1 MLFEE
6 ILKPKYNALGT
17 KDAVPVI
24 DLLNDLQEEEM
35 DMKKR
40 QIVSTYMY
48 IERNKNEY
56 KAAQA
61 GYTEAFDDVATAKEY
76 KGDMDDA
83 MERAEYTHEVN
94 KAQVELNIYSEMKLQ
109 IEVNSDFVAKY
120 IFNDE
125 IRNLV
130 TSMTQLNNVVLNR
143 KTNRRQVKD
152 LTLLKQQVE
161 NSLSLVQNK
170 YF

>member
-1 MLFEE
+1 
-6 ILKPKYNALGT
+6 
-17 KDAVPVI
+17 
-24 DLLNDLQEEEM
+24 
-35 DMKKR
+35 
-40 QIVSTYMY
+40 
-48 IERNKNEY
+48 
-56 KAAQA
+56 
-61 GYTEAFDDVATAKEY
+61 
-76 KGDMDDA
+76 
-83 MERAEYTHEVN
+83 
-94 KAQVELNIYSEMKLQ
+94 MKLQ

>member
-1 MLFEE
+1 
-6 ILKPKYNALGT
+6 
-17 KDAVPVI
+17 
-24 DLLNDLQEEEM
+24 
-35 DMKKR
+35 
-40 QIVSTYMY
+40 
-48 IERNKNEY
+48 
-56 KAAQA
+56 
-61 GYTEAFDDVATAKEY
+61 
-76 KGDMDDA
+76 
-83 MERAEYTHEVN
+83 
-94 KAQVELNIYSEMKLQ
+94 MKLQ

-161 NSLSLVQNK
+161 NILSLVQNK